1 MVLSRRDRTLTL
13 VGIMLALFLGAL
25 DQTIVATALPKIVQ
39 DLEGLS
45 RYAWVATAY
54 LLASTSLVP
63 IYGKLADT
71 HNRRTIEMWAVG
83 LFLFGSFL
91 CGLSGEFGRL
101 PILGDGMNQ
110 LIVFRGIQGLGAA
123 GLFAMT
129 FIIIA
134 DLYPPAERGK
144 YQGVVGATFGVAS
157 VVGPL
162 VGGFLTDHAG
172 GVIPGVEGW
181 RWVFY
186 VNLPL
191 GALALWFIL
200 TRMPDLR
207 PPGEHRSLD
216 YPLALL
222 LIAGLVPLILALQLD
237 KSRFTWLPQVDPGT
251 GGYAG
256 ESFVTLGLGVL
267 SLAMLTMFVVR
278 TRRGNNPI
286 LDLSLFKN
294 RVFSTANLAAFFSGA
309 GFLSIMIFLP
319 LFLVRVV
326 GVSATRAGISL
337 IPLSLG
343 LVAGS
348 TISGQL
354 VSRYGHYRRI
364 LLVSG
369 VLLFVGVVLLAGMTP
384 DVGYWRVT
392 AYMMICG
399 VGVGP
404 TLPLYPLAVQNAVGR
419 EKLGQAT
426 SASQFSRQIGGTMGT
441 ALMGTV
447 LATSLAASFAVV
459 RSDVAGTEAAFSG
472 GGQRRLESTGGAEL
486 VAEVRERFARR
497 YALTERAVLDDDED
511 ARRLLLTDAELPQR
525 YKAELRALDD
535 YGTPLQSRE
544 RAQTL
549 ASFRAQLEE
558 QANRVVTGITRTIK
572 GALTTAITRI
582 YFFVAFFVVGA
593 WVVTL
598 FLPELPLRKTHHGV

>member
-1 MVLSRRDRTLTL
+1 
-13 VGIMLALFLGAL
+13 MLALFLGAL

-83 LFLFGSFL
+83 LFLLGSFL

-101 PILGDGMNQ
+101 PILGDGMSQ

-134 DLYPPAERGK
+134 DLYPPADRGK
-144 YQGVVGATFGVAS
+144 YQGFVGATFGVAS

-162 VGGFLTDHAG
+162 VGGFLTDHAT

-186 VNLPL
+186 VNLPF
-191 GALALWFIL
+191 GALALWFIIR
-200 TRMPDLR
+200 RMPDLR
-207 PPGEHRSLD
+207 PPGERRSLD
-216 YPLALL
+216 YVLALM

-237 KSRFTWLPQVDPGT
+237 KSRFTWLPRVDPGT
-251 GGYAG
+251 GGYAW
-256 ESFVTLGLGVL
+256 ESFVTLVLGA
-267 SLAMLTMFVVR
+267 LALVMLTVFVIR
-278 TRRGNNPI
+278 TRRGDNPI

-319 LFLVRVV
+319 LFVVRVLD
-326 GVSATRAGISL
+326 VSATRAGISL
-337 IPLSLG
+337 IPLSFG

-348 TISGQL
+348 TVAGQL
-354 VSRYGHYRRI
+354 VSRYGHYRR
-364 LLVSG
+364 LLLGSVAI
-369 VLLFVGVVLLAGMTP
+369 LFVGVVLLVGLTP
-384 DVGYWRVT
+384 DVSYWRVT
-392 AYMMICG
+392 VYMMICG
-399 VGVGP
+399 IGVGP
-404 TLPLYPLAVQNAVGR
+404 TFPLYPLAVQNAVGR

-426 SASQFSRQIGGTMGT
+426 SASQFSRQIGGTVGT

-459 RSDVAGTEAAFSG
+459 QWDAHGRDTELVPDA
-472 GGQRRLESTGGAEL
+472 QRRFQSTGGAEL
-486 VAEVRERFARR
+486 VAEVQARFDRK
-497 YALTERAVLDDDED
+497 YALTERAVLEDDDG
-511 ARRLLLTDAELPQR
+511 ARQALLSDAELSQHF
-525 YKAELRALDD
+525 KTELRALDRSNA
-535 YGTPLQSRE
+535 P
-544 RAQTL
+544 RAL
-549 ASFRAQLEE
+549 AGFKAQLDADASRIATE
-558 QANRVVTGITRTIK
+558 ITRTVRA
-572 GALTTAITRI
+572 ALTTAITRV
-582 YFFVAFFVVGA
+582 YFFVAFFVAAA
-593 WVVTL
+593 WIVTL
-598 FLPELPLRKTHHGV
+598 FLPELPLRKTHHGGS